1 MSRQRIENRSVP
13 GMLSTVHHRMHYHQS
28 VRIFRVCTFFLMF
41 PLISAA
47 QIRRPVSAPAQESGD
62 FGSKFF
68 EDLGILFGR
77 LQQSELDRAFQR
89 AKPAHCSDL
98 VGQTGE
104 WKEVAFLNDD
114 RKLGDWHYSNID
126 DVKRDL
132 AAFVFSGACR
142 GEAGP
147 VKVATSYP
155 VEESY
160 DRFKEGKIPFSKI
173 VINDNDPVSVI
184 FDRTTEAYIFQ
195 LPYLYLE
202 STTNSDVVYTLT
214 PPRIISRPE
223 TTVALEFRCKALSD
237 AELTYRFLLC
247 RTRVA
252 NRDSHVENQKLRQ
265 PLGNAAYY
273 ILSDGKEA
281 SASVKLDFDSGSDS
295 ATEKSEPQPVHA
307 PTPEPTPTAVEG
319 TWHPAA
325 SGARLSDIGDG
336 EFRLHFNGQSWNGR
350 IDKTQWIADGILS
363 NSMPVGNKEYCVW
376 RPNMPDQVKLLE
388 TIGDDS
394 LLYSLSFR
402 KDLRSATSGIFEIEN
417 GNGLMVATM
426 QCYFPQSQTPSELT
440 VNHWISV
447 VGMLVAIEVRRE

>member
-1 MSRQRIENRSVP
+1 
-13 GMLSTVHHRMHYHQS
+13 MHYHQS
-28 VRIFRVCTFFLMF
+28 VRIFRVCVFFLMF
-41 PLISAA
+41 PLISDA
-47 QIRRPVSAPAQESGD
+47 QIRRPVSAPAQENGD

-77 LQQSELDRAFQR
+77 LQQSDLDRAFQR
-89 AKPAHCSDL
+89 AKPARCSDL

-132 AAFVFSGACR
+132 AAFVFSGICR
-142 GEAGP
+142 GEVGP

-184 FDRTTEAYIFQ
+184 FDRTMEAYVFQ

-202 STTNSDVVYTLT
+202 SQTNSDVVYTLT
-214 PPRIISRPE
+214 PPKMISRPE
-223 TTVALEFRCKALSD
+223 TTVSLEFRCKALSD

-252 NRDSHVENQKLRQ
+252 NRDPHIENQNVKQ

-281 SASVKLDFDSGSDS
+281 SASVKLDFGGGPDS
-295 ATEKSEPQPVHA
+295 AAEKAEAQPDQA
-307 PTPEPTPTAVEG
+307 RTLELTPTAVEG

-325 SGARLSDIGDG
+325 AGARLSDIGDG
-336 EFRLHFNGQSWNGR
+336 EFRLRFNGQSWNGR
-350 IDKTQWIADGILS
+350 IDKIQWIADGVLS
-363 NSMPVGNKEYCVW
+363 TSMPVGNQEYCVW
-376 RPNMPDQVKLLE
+376 RPGLPDQVNKLLE
-388 TIGDDS
+388 KIGDDS
-394 LLYSLSFR
+394 FLYSLSFR
-402 KDLRSATSGIFEIEN
+402 KDLRSATSGIFDIES

-426 QCYFPQSQTPSELT
+426 ECYFPRSQTPAELT
-440 VNHWISV
+440 VNRWLSV
-447 VGMLVAIEVRRE
+447 VGTHVAIEVRRD